1 MAVEF
6 CEKKGVLL
14 DLDGTLIDSMP
25 LHYRCWSE
33 TLDRFGVSIDIE
45 HFYAAEGMKITDL
58 MGRYTGIQEPRKIA
72 DLIREKDS
80 LFLKRFSFS
89 LYEGVEEFLSECAL
103 LGVTLG
109 LVTAS
114 SATRFNVSAPRAF
127 KEHFSVIV
135 TGDSLPRGKPHPD
148 PYIAGTRG
156 LCLDPEHVLAVE
168 NAPLGITSAKAAGL
182 QCVALEHTVARQ
194 LLKEADRTYETFQ
207 DFAEEFCDKLRR
219 GMLT

>member
-6 CEKKGVLL
+6 CKKKGVLL

-33 TLDRFGVSIDIE
+33 TLERLGVSIDME
-45 HFYAAEGMKITDL
+45 HFYASEGAKITDL
-58 MGRYTGIQEPRKIA
+58 MARYTGIQEPRKIA
-72 DLIREKDS
+72 DLVREKDS
-80 LFLKRFSFS
+80 LFLERFSFS
-89 LYEGVEEFLSECAL
+89 LYEGVAEFLSECTL

-114 SATRFNVSAPRAF
+114 SAARFDESAPGAF
-127 KEHFSVIV
+127 KKYFSVII

-156 LCLDPEHVLAVE
+156 LSLDPEHVLAVE

-182 QCVALEHTVARQ
+182 QCVALEHTVGSPF
-194 LLKEADRTYETFQ
+194 LKEADRTYETFQ
-207 DFAEEFCDKLRR
+207 DFAEECCDALRR
-219 GMLT
+219 GMPT